1 MNRRLFLGSLAAA
14 PAHGVREPYQGV
26 FIIMQTPFLD
36 NLEVDGESLSKEA
49 DFLVRCRVHGMVWP
63 AGAGE
68 TSTLSHDERLKFSKS
83 VVEAAAG
90 RVPVVIGVHANN

>member
-1 MNRRLFLGSLAAA
+1 MNRRQFLGSLAAA
-14 PAHGVREPYQGV
+14 PALAAAANGVKEPYQGV

-36 NLEVDGESLSKEA
+36 NLEVDGESLRKEA

-68 TSTLSHDERLKFSKS
+68 TSTLSHDARLKFSTA
-83 VVEAAAG
+83 VVHGALG
-90 RVPVVIGVHANN
+90 RVPRGV